1 MASDMEVQIFSMS
14 LMSVAVAKA
23 MVDGGWIDGIGTSGD
38 AFGCW
43 EEGAKG
49 LGSIGCV

>member
-1 MASDMEVQIFSMS
+1 MGWLQRWTCKFFN
-14 LMSVAVAKA
+14 VADVSGCREGN
-23 MVDGGWIDGIGTSGD
+23 GGWIDGIGTLDD

-49 LGSIGCV
+49 LGSIGYV